1 MIEVL
6 PADGLVIVAKHEC
19 HTCVLV
25 EPVMRSLD
33 KAGALTVI
41 TQDDPA
47 FPSGVGRVLDPD
59 NDRLF
64 TWWPPWRNLRARNIG
79 WRTMLRHCARRAGR
93 LSADA
98 PARSAS
104 LPRKTTVTTPIS
116 PGPQNPTRQPQ
127 AATAAPTTSRLVCC

>member
-33 KAGALTVI
+33 KAGPLTVI

-47 FPSGVGRVLDPD
+47 FPSGVGRVLDDQQLERSFHLKVEAVPTLIRFEGGREVGRTVGW
-59 NDRLF
+59 DRAEWTRL
-64 TWWPPWRNLRARNIG
+64 
-79 WRTMLRHCARRAGR
+79 AGAAAEGKG
-93 LSADA
+93 L
-98 PARSAS
+98 PA
-104 LPRKTTVTTPIS
+104 
-116 PGPQNPTRQPQ
+116 
-127 AATAAPTTSRLVCC
+127 